1 MSVTMMSGISWSVFV
16 RRLWGRGPLVIRN
29 FSAFEH
35 MKTLS
40 FGMEFF
46 WFGHRVNGVL
56 TAPFFLLVVY

>member
-1 MSVTMMSGISWSVFV
+1 MTMMSGILWSVFV
-16 RRLWGRGPLVIRN
+16 RLLWGRGPHGGRN

-46 WFGHRVNGVL
+46 LFSEML
-56 TAPFFLLVVY
+56 TAPFQKMLNL